1 MLNIVIRV
9 RGILLSFVMASDFN
23 FLCKDLLLQS
33 LRIDH
38 LIIMHKRRIGY
49 RFGRKSKGKD
59 PKQWYLESKERYNEI
74 RLLKENQ
81 EEDILTRIRILRSK
95 GRHCYQQI
103 KM

>member
-1 MLNIVIRV
+1 MILN
-9 RGILLSFVMASDFN
+9 
-23 FLCKDLLLQS
+23 
-33 LRIDH
+33 
-38 LIIMHKRRIGY
+38 KRRIGY
-49 RFGRKSKGKD
+49 HFERKSKVKD
-59 PKQWYLESKERYNEI
+59 PKQWYLESKERYNGI

>member
-1 MLNIVIRV
+1 MILN
-9 RGILLSFVMASDFN
+9 
-23 FLCKDLLLQS
+23 
-33 LRIDH
+33 
-38 LIIMHKRRIGY
+38 KRRIGY
-49 RFGRKSKGKD
+49 HFERKSKVKD
-59 PKQWYLESKERYNEI
+59 PKQWCLESKERYNGI